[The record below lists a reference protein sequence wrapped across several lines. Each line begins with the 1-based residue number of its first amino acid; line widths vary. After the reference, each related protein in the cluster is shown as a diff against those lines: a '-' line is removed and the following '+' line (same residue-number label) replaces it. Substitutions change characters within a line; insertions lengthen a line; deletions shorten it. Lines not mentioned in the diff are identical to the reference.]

1 MKPIILEKKEII
13 KLLDFNE
20 IINVIEQ
27 SFVDF
32 YAGKVLMPTPQDILL
47 EEFNGETHVK
57 SAYVEGS
64 KHYCI
69 KIASGFFNN
78 PKINLSSSQ
87 GMMILL
93 EAKTGIPKCIL
104 LEDGQLTDYRT
115 AAAGA
120 VAAKYLA
127 NKDSENVF
135 VVGTGIQAKLQV
147 EFLLKIFPIKRLFV
161 WGRSEDKAKDYCN
174 YFLTKSTSFDFQII
188 KSIEEAQ
195 NLDIDIII
203 TATPSRKALVP
214 NKVVKKTVHIN
225 AIGADMPGKQE
236 LDEKIFSN
244 AKVITDSTAQCAK
257 SGELQHALKTG
268 KITLDDV
275 YSELGEIISKNK
287 KGRENPEEITVFD
300 STGLGVQDSAISN
313 YVFDK
318 YCKVNKI
325 N

>member
-1 MKPIILEKKEII
+1 MKPLILEKEEII

-20 IINVIEQ
+20 IINAIEK

-32 YAGKVLMPTPQDILL
+32 TTGKALMPTPQDIIL

-57 SAYVEGS
+57 SAYVKGS

-78 PKINLSSSQ
+78 PSLNLSSSQ

-93 EAKTGIPKCIL
+93 EAKTGLPICIL

-120 VAAKYLA
+120 VASKYLA
-127 NKDSENVF
+127 NKDSENVL

-147 EFLLKIFPIKRLFV
+147 EFLLRILPIKRLFV
-161 WGRSEDKAKDYCN
+161 WGRSEGKVKEYCN
-174 YFLTKSTSFDFQII
+174 YFLTKPHSLDLEIVESV
-188 KSIEEAQ
+188 EEAQ
-195 NLDIDIII
+195 FLDIDIII
-203 TATPSRKALVP
+203 TATPSRKSLVP
-214 NKVVKKTVHIN
+214 KKAVKKGVHIN
-225 AIGADMPGKQE
+225 AIGADMPFKKE

-244 AKVITDSTAQCAK
+244 AKVITDSTAQCSK

-268 KITLDDV
+268 NLKIDDV
-275 YSELGEIISKNK
+275 YGELGEIILKNK
-287 KGRENPEEITVFD
+287 KGRENPEEVTIFD
-300 STGLGVQDSAISN
+300 STGLGVQDLAISN

>member
-1 MKPIILEKKEII
+1 MQPIILKKEEII

-20 IINVIEQ
+20 IINVIEE

-32 YAGKVLMPTPQDILL
+32 VDGKTIMPPPQDIIL

-57 SAYVEGS
+57 SAYVEGGKYYS
-64 KHYCI
+64 I

-87 GMMILL
+87 GLMVLL
-93 EAKTGIPKCIL
+93 EAKTGIPRCIL

-127 NKDSENVF
+127 NKDSKNVL

-147 EFLLKIFPIKRLFV
+147 EFLWKIFSIKRLFV
-161 WGRSEDKAKDYCN
+161 WGRSEEKAKDYCN
-174 YFLTKSTSFDFQII
+174 YFLTKSASFDFQNI

-203 TATPSRKALVP
+203 TATPSRKALVQ

-236 LDEKIFSN
+236 LDEKIFSY
-244 AKVITDSTAQCAK
+244 AKVITDSTVQCAK
-257 SGELQHALKTG
+257 SGELQHALKAG
-268 KITLDDV
+268 VINLDDV
-275 YSELGEIISKNK
+275 YSQLGEIISKNK
-287 KGRENPEEITVFD
+287 KGRENPEEVTVFD
-300 STGLGVQDSAISN
+300 STGLGVQDLAISN
-313 YVFDK
+313 YVYEK